1 VRRVLRESL
10 GIALNASLLLS
21 ALAMGALL
29 RGLGERASSARLR
42 EDVSRLG
49 ERAESLRVVTVVRY
63 PWGSEVQ
70 VPSEAGDFGEG
81 GGRVVGG
88 GG

>member
-1 VRRVLRESL
+1 MLRESL
-10 GIALNASLLLS
+10 GIALNASILLS

-29 RGLGERASSARLR
+29 RGLGERASSARLK
-42 EDVSRLG
+42 EDVSKLG

-63 PWGSEVQ
+63 PWGSEVK
-70 VPSEAGDFGEG
+70 VPSEAGDFKGDGEW
-81 GGRVVGG
+81 VVGG

>member
-1 VRRVLRESL
+1 MRRVLRESL
-10 GIALNASLLLS
+10 GIALNATLLLS

-29 RGLGERASSARLR
+29 RGLGELASSARLR
-42 EDVSRLG
+42 EDLSRLR

-63 PWGSEVQ
+63 PWGAEVQ
-70 VPSEAGDFGEG
+70 VPPGAGGFGEG

>member
-1 VRRVLRESL
+1 MRRVLRESL

-42 EDVSRLG
+42 EDIARLG
-49 ERAESLRVVTVVRY
+49 ERAESLRVTTVVRY
-63 PWGSEVQ
+63 PWGGEVQ
-70 VPSEAGDFGEG
+70 VPSGAGGLREG
-81 GGRVVGG
+81 GGRVVRGG
-88 GG
+88 G